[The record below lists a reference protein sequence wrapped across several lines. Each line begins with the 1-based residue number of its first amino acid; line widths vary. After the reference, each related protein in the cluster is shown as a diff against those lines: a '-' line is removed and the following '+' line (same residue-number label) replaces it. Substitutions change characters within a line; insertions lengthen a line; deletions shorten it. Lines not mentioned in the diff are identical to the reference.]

1 MTTTEY
7 MALFPAM
14 LIMSRYI
21 NIMTEM
27 LTNIMMVTTPVRIQ
41 IINPTSVLYRM
52 NSLYMETAAPTAL
65 LLQALLTTAVTRLL
79 ELKDTHLILVG
90 AKVPTM

>member
-1 MTTTEY
+1 
-7 MALFPAM
+7 
-14 LIMSRYI
+14 
-21 NIMTEM
+21 
-27 LTNIMMVTTPVRIQ
+27 MVTTPVRIQ

-52 NSLYMETAAPTAL
+52 NSLYMETEAPTAL